1 MLNNMVKTNSRGFNR
16 SQVPNNSMPR
26 EGKGDGVQNNNIGVI

>member
-1 MLNNMVKTNSRGFNR
+1 MVKTNSRGFNR

-26 EGKGDGVQNNNIGVI
+26 QEKGDVQNNNIGVIQNFN